1 MEPLKCRLASAIVKA
16 WNILNSKLTHG
27 GHITKHYIIGN
38 ECNAELK
45 KVLTKNELTFE
56 LTPPNMHR
64 RNAAERSIRTFK
76 SYFLAGLA
84 TCNPNFPI
92 MELDRL
98 LHQSE
103 LTLNLL
109 RTSRVN
115 PTLFF
120 YAYLF
125 GNFDFNKTP
134 LAPIGTK
141 LVIHAKPN
149 KRDSWSFHGEDGWYI
164 GPAMDHYRCIT
175 CYIPSTFKTRFTDT
189 ATLIPH
195 NVPIPTRT
203 VDDHLRKVSS
213 DVIIY

>member
-16 WNILNSKLTHG
+16 WTILNSKLTHG

-45 KVLTKNELTFE
+45 KALTKNKLTFE

-64 RNAAERSIRTFK
+64 RNAAERAIRTFK
-76 SYFLAGLA
+76 NHFLAGLA
-84 TCNPNFPI
+84 TCNPNFPVT
-92 MELDRL
+92 EWDRL
-98 LHQSE
+98 LPQSE

-115 PTLFF
+115 PQLSS

-141 LVIHAKPN
+141 LVIRAKPN

-164 GPAMDHYRCIT
+164 GPAMDHYRCII
-175 CYIPSTFKTRFTDT
+175 CYIPSTF
-189 ATLIPH
+189 
-195 NVPIPTRT
+195 
-203 VDDHLRKVSS
+203 
-213 DVIIY
+213 

>member
-1 MEPLKCRLASAIVKA
+1 M
-16 WNILNSKLTHG
+16 
-27 GHITKHYIIGN
+27 
-38 ECNAELK
+38 
-45 KVLTKNELTFE
+45 
-56 LTPPNMHR
+56 
-64 RNAAERSIRTFK
+64 
-76 SYFLAGLA
+76 
-84 TCNPNFPI
+84 
-92 MELDRL
+92 
-98 LHQSE
+98 
-103 LTLNLL
+103 
-109 RTSRVN
+109 RTSRGY
-115 PTLFF
+115 PKLSS

-164 GPAMDHYRCIT
+164 GPAIDHYRCIT
-175 CYIPSTFKTRFTDT
+175 CYILSTFKTRFTDT